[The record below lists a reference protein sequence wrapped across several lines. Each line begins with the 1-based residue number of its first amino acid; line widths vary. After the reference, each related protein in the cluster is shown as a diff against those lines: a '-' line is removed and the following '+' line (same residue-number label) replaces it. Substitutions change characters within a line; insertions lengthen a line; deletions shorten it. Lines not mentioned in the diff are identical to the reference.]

1 MIWQVVSAN
10 LSAQG
15 RIPKYIMRTVI
26 IGSGNVATVLGRKI
40 FVAGH
45 DIIQVYSR
53 NGSAAAR
60 LAKETGAVPCI
71 EPVAINRTADL
82 YLISVSDGALP
93 GIAEW
98 LRVDDKLVAHTAGS
112 VSIDSLKNCSTRY
125 GVVYPLQ
132 TIRKE
137 SNTLPEIPLLIDG
150 NDDLTKT
157 AFFDFA
163 RSLSG
168 SVQMADDKKRSQ
180 LHIAA
185 VIMNNFSNHLYTLA
199 EDYCT
204 NENLDFRLL
213 TPLISETAERL
224 KYLRPNQV
232 QTGPAMR
239 RDSSTIADHLEKLKN
254 YPDLSELYTVFT
266 QKILAYYDHS
276 DNAESDAESAS
287 QI

>member
-1 MIWQVVSAN
+1 M
-10 LSAQG
+10 
-15 RIPKYIMRTVI
+15 RIVI

-40 FVAGH
+40 YVAGH

-60 LAKETGAVPCI
+60 LAKETGALPCI
-71 EPVAINRTADL
+71 EPVAVNRTADL
-82 YLISVSDGALP
+82 YLVSVADNAIP

-98 LRVDDKLVAHTAGS
+98 LRVSDKLVAHTAGS
-112 VSIDSLKNCSTRY
+112 VSKDALQGCSAQY
-125 GVVYPLQ
+125 GVIYPLQ

-137 SNTLPEIPLLIDG
+137 SVTLPEIPLLIDG
-150 NDDLTKT
+150 NDEPAKT
-157 AFFDFA
+157 ALFDFA
-163 RSLSG
+163 QTISG
-168 SVQMADDKKRSQ
+168 NVHLANDKKRSQ

-199 EDYCT
+199 ADYCA

-213 TPLISETAERL
+213 TPLIAETAERL
-224 KYLRPNQV
+224 NYLKPNQV

-239 RDSSTIADHLEKLKN
+239 HDHSTIAGHLESLKN
-254 YPDLSELYTVFT
+254 YPDLAELYAVFT
-266 QKILAYYDHS
+266 KKILAYYDGKSHS
-276 DNAESDAESAS
+276 PDVESIH

>member
-10 LSAQG
+10 LSAQR

-40 FVAGH
+40 YVAGH

-71 EPVAINRTADL
+71 EPVAINRTADI
-82 YLISVSDGALP
+82 YLVSVSDSAIA
-93 GIAEW
+93 GISEW

-112 VSIDSLKNCSTRY
+112 VSKDSLKNCSTRY
-125 GVVYPLQ
+125 GVIYPLQ

-157 AFFDFA
+157 ALFDFA
-163 RSLSG
+163 QTLSG
-168 SVQMADDKKRSQ
+168 SVQVANDKKRSQ

-199 EDYCT
+199 ADYCS

-224 KYLRPNQV
+224 KYLKPNQV

-239 RDSSTIADHLEKLKN
+239 QDITTIADHLERLKN
-254 YPDLSELYTVFT
+254 YPDLSELYSMFT
-266 QKILAYYDHS
+266 KKILAYYDGS
-276 DNAESDAESAS
+276 NGADADTDSMS